1 MVGKIAEKKK
11 RNKKKK
17 TETLEI
23 ERIEPESLG
32 SKVVETLEM
41 AFPSIC
47 GVLELLV
54 AVVAVV
60 LPQRHSLSLSLSI
73 SHNLMSLVS

>member
-1 MVGKIAEKKK
+1 LVGKIAEEKK
-11 RNKKKK
+11 RNKKKKK
-17 TETLEI
+17 TETLEL

-60 LPQRHSLSLSLSI
+60 LPQRHSLSLSLTLTI
-73 SHNLMSLVS
+73 

>member
-1 MVGKIAEKKK
+1 LVGKIAEEKK

-17 TETLEI
+17 KTGTLEL

-60 LPQRHSLSLSLSI
+60 LPQRHSLSLSLTLTI
-73 SHNLMSLVS
+73 